1 MALRSA
7 TRRKPS
13 PASEAWALMHELFH
27 ASRRRFLAVASE
39 FELSPPQVRA
49 LGVLDPDRPVPM
61 SELAD
66 ALHCGNSNVTGIVD
80 RLEDRGLVE
89 RRSATHDRRVKM
101 LAVTPRGAE
110 VRERLAERL
119 EQAPAPP
126 PRARPPPPPRAP
138 PAPPP
143 PAPRPQRVPPPQIP
157 GLVARAAAQ
166 GGDDGY

>member
-49 LGVLDPDRPVPM
+49 LGVLDPERPVPM
-61 SELAD
+61 SELAE
-66 ALHCGNSNVTGIVD
+66 ALHCDNSNVTGIVD

-101 LAVTPRGAE
+101 LAVTEKGAD
-110 VRERLAERL
+110 VRERLADRL
-119 EQAPAPP
+119 AQAPEPLARAVAPHPHP
-126 PRARPPPPPRAP
+126 PR
-138 PAPPP
+138 
-143 PAPRPQRVPPPQIP
+143 VQIP
-157 GLVARAAAQ
+157 PGV
-166 GGDDGY
+166 GPDGKR